1 MELGSAKLS
10 NIFRIVLT
18 GGPCG
23 GKSTALVGMAAAFRN
38 RGLDCVTLPEV
49 ATIVKNAGFEY
60 PAAGPH
66 ALLHTF
72 EATILSLSLS
82 LEDRMLELAAARQRE
97 MATPRAC
104 VLLLDRG
111 ILDIKAYCPP
121 TLWRDLLRAEGL
133 SDAALLH
140 RYDQVLH
147 LVTAADG
154 AQEFYTLA
162 NNAARTEDLAC
173 ARKMDRAVLDV
184 YQQHPHRIVIPNR
197 GQGIEAKV
205 EEAAGEALTF
215 VEQRL
220 GSEFDLRADE
230 LQDSEAGTGLE
241 AAQGPSGD
249 RAASHPHLRGRT
261 HPQHSAAPGSHS
273 HSSRSAATTHSQAA
287 HAARG
292 DAGRE
297 RPLA

>member
-184 YQQHPHRIVIPNR
+184 YQQHAHRIVVPNR

-230 LQDSEAGTGLE
+230 LQDSEAVPGPDTT
-241 AAQGPSGD
+241 PSGH
-249 RAASHPHLRGRT
+249 RLASHPHPRGRT
-261 HPQHSAAPGSHS
+261 HHQHGPALGGHSHFSHSAA
-273 HSSRSAATTHSQAA
+273 ATAHSQAA
-287 HAARG
+287 HAACH
-292 DAGRE
+292 DPAQE